1 VFRKI
6 RDKNIW
12 IVYAAILIL
21 GVAYGI
27 AISLLAH
34 HLDARGFTKPQMG
47 SLASWFGLG
56 IVALSLPVGWA
67 IRRLSAKSTL
77 VACLAGYAMTVSL
90 FPALDAYPALAV
102 DRFFD
107 GAFSV
112 GVWVSCETIL
122 LSRAERGI
130 KAYVTSLYAVAI
142 AIGYVVG
149 PLTAEGI
156 VRVWSIDRA
165 FLVSGAL
172 AAFATLFVFFLLD
185 PDGPVPALEAP
196 KGDASATSPSAHPL
210 RKGTLFASVKTSCFA
225 TFAYGYF
232 QASVVLFLPLYLL
245 ESKGI
250 ARERTIIIPFFFA
263 LGMLLFSN
271 VAGRLGDRYGHL
283 LVMRAL
289 AAVGMC
295 MVLGFVLLDSY
306 AWMAVAVFVAGAT
319 LAAISP
325 VSLALLGV
333 VTAPRDYSRSNAI
346 YNACYALGMLVGPKA
361 SSLLFARW
369 GGGAML
375 LHLAALWLGFVV
387 FTAVYWKDDPRA
399 LMRNRDRGRFGLAPD
414 AEPRESSS
422 MPGAGEAARAGK
434 LAR

>member
-1 VFRKI
+1 VFSKI

-12 IVYAAILIL
+12 IVYATILTL

-27 AISLLAH
+27 AISLIAL

-47 SLASWFGLG
+47 SLAAWFALG
-56 IVALSLPVGWA
+56 IVALSLPMGAV
-67 IRRLSAKSTL
+67 IRRVSAKSTL
-77 VACLAGYAMTVSL
+77 VACLAGYALTVSL
-90 FPALDAYPALAV
+90 FPTLDAYPKLAV
-102 DRFFD
+102 NRFFD

-112 GVWVSCETIL
+112 GIWVSCETIL
-122 LSRAERGI
+122 LSRAEQGI

-149 PLTAEGI
+149 PLVAE
-156 VRVWSIDRA
+156 RVVHIWTLERA

-172 AAFATLFVFFLLD
+172 AALATLLALFLLD
-185 PDGPVPALEAP
+185 PDGPVPTDDAP
-196 KGDASATSPSAHPL
+196 ADGTAKEKGPAQPTSS
-210 RKGTLFASVKTSCFA
+210 KTLFAQAKTSCFA

-232 QASVVLFLPLYLL
+232 QSSVVLFLPLYLL
-245 ESKGI
+245 ESKGV
-250 ARERTIIIPFFFA
+250 AEERTIYIPAFFA

-283 LVMRAL
+283 LVMRVL

-295 MVLGFVLLDSY
+295 MVLGFVLLDAY
-306 AWMAVAVFVAGAT
+306 AWMAAAVFVAGAT

-346 YNACYALGMLVGPKA
+346 YNACYAVGMLVGPKV

-375 LHLAALWLGFVV
+375 LHLAAMWLAFVV
-387 FTAVYWKDDPRA
+387 FTVIYRKDDPRF
-399 LMRNRDRGRFGLAPD
+399 RGRAPRHGGLDLAPS
-414 AEPRESSS
+414 APR
-422 MPGAGEAARAGK
+422 
-434 LAR
+434 

>member
-1 VFRKI
+1 MFSKI

-12 IVYAAILIL
+12 VIYAAILIL
-21 GVAYGI
+21 GTAYGL

-34 HLDARGFTKPQMG
+34 QLDARGFTKPEMG

-56 IVALSLPVGWA
+56 IVAFSLPVGWA
-67 IRRLSAKSTL
+67 IRRLSAKTTL
-77 VACLAGYAMTVSL
+77 VTCLAGYALTVALFPSL
-90 FPALDAYPALAV
+90 AAFPALAA

-122 LSRAERGI
+122 LSRAESGI

-149 PLTAEGI
+149 PLAAEGI
-156 VRVWSIDRA
+156 VRVWPIDRA

-172 AAFATLFVFFLLD
+172 AVFATLFVLFLLD
-185 PDGPVPALEAP
+185 PDGPAPALEAP
-196 KGDASATSPSAHPL
+196 RSDTGETAVSQGRARTGA
-210 RKGTLFASVKTSCFA
+210 LFARIKTSCFA

-232 QASVVLFLPLYLL
+232 QASVVLFLPLYLV

-250 ARERTIIIPFFFA
+250 ARERTIVIPFYFA

-271 VAGRLGDRYGHL
+271 VAGRVGDRYGHL
-283 LVMRAL
+283 VVMRAL
-289 AAVGMC
+289 AAIGMC

-306 AWMAVAVFVAGAT
+306 AWMAALVFVAGAT

-346 YNACYALGMLVGPKA
+346 YNACYAVGMLVGPKA

-375 LHLAALWLGFVV
+375 VHLAAMWLAFVG
-387 FTAVYWKDDPRA
+387 FTAVYRKDDPRCP
-399 LMRNRDRGRFGLAPD
+399 GLAP
-414 AEPRESSS
+414 P
-422 MPGAGEAARAGK
+422 MPAVSEAVPAGK